1 MGRLL
6 DYKRL
11 TDRRVAMNYTKFYFF
26 ERRRVIVYQIDVF
39 ECLVD

>member
-1 MGRLL
+1 MGGLL

-11 TDRRVAMNYTKFYFF
+11 TDRRAALDYTRFYFF

-39 ECLVD
+39 EY